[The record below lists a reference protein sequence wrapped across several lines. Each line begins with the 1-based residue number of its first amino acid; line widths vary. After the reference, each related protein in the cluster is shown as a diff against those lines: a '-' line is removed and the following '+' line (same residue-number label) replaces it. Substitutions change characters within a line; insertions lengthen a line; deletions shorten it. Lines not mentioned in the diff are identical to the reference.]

1 MRIIKVSATQSTNS
15 LARDWYQSHKNKK
28 PVCINAYKQSEG
40 RGQRGAGWVSNA
52 GENLTFSV
60 IFPDP
65 AVDVKEQFVLSAA
78 VGLAV
83 IKALIK
89 LNIFSLK
96 LKWPN
101 DILAANYK
109 IGGILIENILING
122 RIGAAVIGIG
132 LNVNQIL
139 FENLPQASSLKLIS
153 GNEHDPDEVLKNI
166 LEELEKIIP
175 SLKTSTAKSIFA
187 EYEAL
192 LFRKDKV
199 STFQFPSGEYLTG
212 IILGITSTGLLKV
225 QVEDDE
231 IRTFELKELKL
242 LY

>member
-15 LARDWYQSHKNKK
+15 LAREWYQSNKNIN
-28 PVCINAYKQSEG
+28 PVCISAYNQTAG

-60 IFPDP
+60 IYPKPDIEIQ
-65 AVDVKEQFVLSAA
+65 EQFVLSAA

-83 IKALIK
+83 IKALNK
-89 LNIFSLK
+89 LHIFSLK

-109 IGGILIENILING
+109 IGGILIENILGNG
-122 RIGAAVIGIG
+122 RIDAAVIGIG

-139 FENLPQASSLKLIS
+139 FQDLPQASSLKLIS
-153 GNEHDPDEVLKNI
+153 GNQFEIDEVLKNI
-166 LEELEKIIP
+166 LEELEAMMVN
-175 SLKTSTAKSIFA
+175 LKSHSAERIFK
-187 EYEAL
+187 EYEEL

-199 STFQFPSGEYLTG
+199 STFQFPNGEYLTG

-225 QVEDDE
+225 QVEDEE

>member
-15 LARDWYQSHKNKK
+15 LAREWYQSNKNKK
-28 PVCINAYKQSEG
+28 PVCITAFEQTAG

-60 IFPDP
+60 IYPDP
-65 AVDVKEQFVLSAA
+65 EVDIQKQFMISAA
-78 VGLAV
+78 VGIAV
-83 IKALIK
+83 IKALNK

-109 IGGILIENILING
+109 IGGILIENILVNG

-132 LNVNQIL
+132 LNVNQKY
-139 FENLPQASSLKLIS
+139 FEDLPQASSLKLIS
-153 GNEHDPDEVLKNI
+153 GNDFETEEVLKYI
-166 LEELEKIIP
+166 LDELEVMLK
-175 SLKTSTAKSIFA
+175 SLKTGTSEKIFT

-225 QVEDDE
+225 QVEDEE

>member
-15 LARDWYQSHKNKK
+15 LAKDWYQSNKNEK
-28 PVCINAYKQSEG
+28 PVCITAFDQTAG

-60 IFPDP
+60 IYPQP
-65 AVDVKEQFVLSAA
+65 AIEIQDQFVVSAA
-78 VGLAV
+78 VGMAV
-83 IKALIK
+83 IKALNK

-109 IGGILIENILING
+109 IGGILIENILVNG
-122 RIGAAVIGIG
+122 RIAAAVMGIG

-139 FENLPQASSLKLIS
+139 FEALPQASSMKLIT
-153 GNEHDPDEVLKNI
+153 GNEFDTDEVLSYI
-166 LEELEKIIP
+166 LKEIDVMMSE
-175 SLKTSTAKSIFA
+175 LKTKSSKDVLDT
-187 EYEAL
+187 YEQF

-199 STFQFPSGEYLTG
+199 STFQLPSGDLLTG

-225 QVEDDE
+225 QVEDNE
-231 IRTFELKELKL
+231 ILIFELKELKL